1 MLSTHTPYET
11 RPIDL
16 LAQADPRSPGA
27 QAAGGTDLYS
37 DFALAGVLGRELAEP
52 ISRMQSVLREV
63 ERSKLLTGEDISR
76 LNASINSAHLLAI
89 QSQQIARLACGSLRQ
104 SHENLKLDALVLE
117 FLRERTSAFRQQGI
131 EVFQRIRP
139 VEVIV
144 DASLLC
150 SLINAAL
157 DWAAGLGRK
166 LTVTLEM
173 KNWPEHGLLIF
184 KTSHAIA
191 DKTSHDTPNDAP
203 DKPRD
208 NTVSWYL
215 VSEIS
220 QAMGLSVQRTS
231 SAQDTCLQIE
241 FPRTVTRLDG
251 MTAIE
256 IDIGPESAYGEPRP
270 LAGAHILF
278 ISDDAR
284 LQIEVRAICKRARL
298 VLDCVA
304 NASQAVRFCELEF
317 PTMVM
322 IDQNMRGH
330 VFNEL
335 YKDLRNTD
343 PNFPFLEIA
352 SAANTLEMAGWT
364 SESMSR
370 LSKDALQTHLVA
382 FVAMELSKVM

>member
-11 RPIDL
+11 RPMDL
-16 LAQADPRSPGA
+16 LTQADLHSPDHQPA
-27 QAAGGTDLYS
+27 SAIDWYS

-52 ISRMQSVLREV
+52 IARMQSVLREV
-63 ERSKLLTGEDISR
+63 ERSKLLTGVDISR
-76 LNASINSAHLLAI
+76 LNASINSAHLLAM
-89 QSQQIARLACGSLRQ
+89 QSQQIARLACGRLRQ

-117 FLRERTSAFRQQGI
+117 SLRERTSAFRQQGI
-131 EVFQRIRP
+131 EIFQRIRP

-144 DASLLC
+144 DASLLY
-150 SLINAAL
+150 SLIDAAL
-157 DWAAGLGRK
+157 EWATGLGRK

-184 KTSHAIA
+184 KTGHAVA
-191 DKTSHDTPNDAP
+191 DNSSHDTPDGAP
-203 DKPRD
+203 DKPSD

-220 QAMGLSVQRTS
+220 QAMGLSIQRTS

-256 IDIGPESAYGEPRP
+256 IDTCPESGYGEPRP
-270 LAGAHILF
+270 LAGAHILLVT
-278 ISDDAR
+278 DDAR
-284 LQIEVRAICKRARL
+284 LQIEVRAICKKARL
-298 VLDCVA
+298 VLDCVGNA
-304 NASQAVRFCELEF
+304 NQAVRFCELEF
-317 PTMVM
+317 PSMII

-330 VFNEL
+330 IFNEL
-335 YKDLRNTD
+335 YKDLRNSD

-352 SAANTLEMAGWT
+352 STANTLEMAGWT